1 MAGSFRPFTHCDN
14 LKEVR
19 ASLRCRRAILAFY
32 LIFALCF
39 SSAPALA
46 FTDEPEVTYAPPPA
60 PPTPAPTAPRY
71 EIIPETQVNLKLVV
85 LAYTDKPIDTWDAP
99 DYGEGGFAV
108 PRLYQNDFQTP
119 ICEYDGEARSVA
131 TSGCA
136 FTCLSMA
143 LFYLTGDQKQN
154 PDTLFREACLDKRY
168 VGNGIAQLDILQMA
182 KAHGLHAV
190 RYRAS
195 IGAIRRAMAKGYPI
209 IASMGK
215 GYFGNGH
222 YIILRG
228 LNEKDE
234 LSVNDPNDAAKS
246 ERTYPLKSVVN
257 QLKGTQP
264 LLVLMPKDGS
274 L

>member
-1 MAGSFRPFTHCDN
+1 MREPLRYC
-14 LKEVR
+14 R
-19 ASLRCRRAILAFY
+19 ALLILCLVFVLCVSGTPAA
-32 LIFALCF
+32 AL
-39 SSAPALA
+39 
-46 FTDEPEVTYAPPPA
+46 TEEPEVTFAPPPA
-60 PPTPAPTAPRY
+60 TPTPKPTAEHY
-71 EIIPETQVNLKLVV
+71 EIIPEVQVNLKLVV
-85 LAYTDKPIDTWDAP
+85 LSYPDKPVHTWDAP

-119 ICEYDGEARSVA
+119 ICEYEGEARSVA

-143 LFYLTGDQKQN
+143 LFYLTGEKTQN

-168 VGNGIAQLDILQMA
+168 VGNGIAQLDVLRMA
-182 KAHGLHAV
+182 KAHGLHAI

-215 GYFGNGH
+215 GYFGDGH

-228 LNEKDE
+228 LNERDE

-246 ERTYPLKSVVN
+246 DRTYPLKSVVN

>member
-108 PRLYQNDFQTP
+108 
-119 ICEYDGEARSVA
+119 
-131 TSGCA
+131 
-136 FTCLSMA
+136 
-143 LFYLTGDQKQN
+143 
-154 PDTLFREACLDKRY
+154 
-168 VGNGIAQLDILQMA
+168 
-182 KAHGLHAV
+182 